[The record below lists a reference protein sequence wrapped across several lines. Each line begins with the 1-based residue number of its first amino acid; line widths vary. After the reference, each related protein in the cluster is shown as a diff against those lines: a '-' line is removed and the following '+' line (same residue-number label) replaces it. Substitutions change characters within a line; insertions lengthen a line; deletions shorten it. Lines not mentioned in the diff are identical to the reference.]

1 MSLEQVYD
9 PESFR
14 ELGHQ
19 IVDQL
24 ADYLKDAKDGTNIP
38 VVEWHDPEDNLKYWS
53 EYKLENALS
62 LFDDIIA
69 RSMHVHHKT
78 FMGHQVA
85 PASPLSALA
94 GLVSSIMSNGMAV
107 YEMGPSSS
115 AIEKV
120 VTTKLARAM
129 GYTDQSDGF
138 LTSGGTLANLTALLT
153 ARSKI
158 ADLDVWN
165 QGHENQ
171 KLAVMVSSEAHYCID
186 RAARIMGLGSE
197 GILKI
202 PVNGSFQM
210 RTETLEDEL
219 VKASKGGL
227 KVFAIIGSACTTST
241 GSYDNLNEIADFA
254 EKHGLWLH
262 VDGAHGAAAALTT
275 RFRHLVDGIERAD
288 SITLDCH
295 KMLMTPS
302 VTTALLFKNGRDS
315 YQTFHQRA
323 EYLWE
328 DGNEEWFNLG
338 KRTFECTK
346 LMMSIKFF
354 CLERVYGIEIF
365 DEYVSRQYELARQFA
380 ELISSRRQFHLGPQP
395 ESNIVCFRLV
405 HSDQNE
411 EENNH
416 LNSSIRERL
425 LRKGDFYIVQTKLG
439 GQVFL
444 RTTLM
449 NPFTTVDDLGNLLDE
464 IEVLAQEPA

>member
-62 LFDDIIA
+62 FFDDIIA
-69 RSMHVHHKT
+69 RSMHVHHKS

-85 PASPLSALA
+85 PAAPLSALA

-129 GYTDQSDGF
+129 GYKDHSDGF

-165 QGHENQ
+165 EGHENQ

-186 RAARIMGLGSE
+186 RAARIMGLGSH

-202 PVNGSFQM
+202 PVNESFQM

-219 VKASKGGL
+219 AKANKKGL

-241 GSYDNLNEIADFA
+241 GSYDNLNKIADFA

-275 RFRHLVDGIERAD
+275 RFRHLVDGIDRAD

-354 CLERVYGIEIF
+354 CLERVYGMEIF
-365 DEYVSRQYELARQFA
+365 DEYVSRQYGLARQFA
-380 ELISSRRQFHLGPQP
+380 ELISSRKQFHLGPQP

-449 NPFTTVDDLGNLLDE
+449 NPFTTADDLGNLLDE
-464 IEVLAQEPA
+464 IEALAQEPA